1 MSQIKLYKS
10 SSISSVASGMSSIY
24 VNNSGF
30 LVVKD
35 DTNTERTLDITDVVR
50 DSDIT
55 DVVRDSD
62 ITDVVRDSDIGT
74 MASRNVTISTDSPS
88 GGNDGDI
95 WYQVG
100 S

>member
-35 DTNTERTLDITDVVR
+35 DTNTERIL
-50 DSDIT
+50 
-55 DVVRDSD
+55 D